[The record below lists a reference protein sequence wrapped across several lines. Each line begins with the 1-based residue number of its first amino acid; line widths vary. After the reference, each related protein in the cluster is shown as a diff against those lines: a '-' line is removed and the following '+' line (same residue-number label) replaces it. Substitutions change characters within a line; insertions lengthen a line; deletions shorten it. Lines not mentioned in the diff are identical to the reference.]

1 MRYRFTNTKLL
12 ATSMAALLVIAACGG
27 SAGTG
32 SQPAASTKPA
42 ASAVAGEL
50 PKPELTKVRIGIST
64 PNEPVQFAAKLADS
78 LGIFQKYGLTAEV
91 TGFEGDGKALQ
102 ALVSGQLDYFVGGAS
117 ATLNSVVTDTPLKV
131 IAMNSTTLTDGLWCT
146 PNIKT
151 SADVK
156 GKAIAISTFGGTSH
170 GASLLLLKG
179 IGLGPRDAV
188 ITQVGNQGTRIA
200 ALKGGSVGCG
210 VVDMSQEKAMRDLGL
225 NLLLDLSKAKLQ
237 WGRSGTQTTVA
248 NLAKYPN
255 TTLVVVAATL
265 EAQNSI
271 WKDPATAAAKFAEFA
286 QIKPEAARAL
296 IDDFQ
301 NYGSRSM
308 TFTEDAFT
316 APREVLGTQN
326 PAIANV
332 DVTKAFD
339 LSFLKKLQEIGFYTK
354 IGAPTTN

>member
-1 MRYRFTNTKLL
+1 
-12 ATSMAALLVIAACGG
+12 MAVALVIAACGG

-42 ASAVAGEL
+42 ASAAAGEL

-102 ALVSGQLDYFVGGAS
+102 ALVSGQLDYFVGGGS
-117 ATLNSVVTDTPLKV
+117 ATLNSIVTDTPLKV

-146 PNIKT
+146 SSIKT
-151 SADVK
+151 AADVK

-170 GASLLLLKG
+170 GASLLLLQG

-286 QIKPEAARAL
+286 QIKPEAARSL

-308 TFTEDAFT
+308 TFTEDAFK
-316 APREVLGTQN
+316 APRDVLGTQN